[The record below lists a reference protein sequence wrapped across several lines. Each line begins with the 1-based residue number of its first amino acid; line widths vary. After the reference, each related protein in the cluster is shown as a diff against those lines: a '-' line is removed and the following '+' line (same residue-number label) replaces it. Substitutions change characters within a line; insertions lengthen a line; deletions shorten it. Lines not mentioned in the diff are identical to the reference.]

1 MKNIPKHKA
10 KIWRVK
16 ASDPVLS
23 QIFAHKLKISPIT
36 AQLLINRGI
45 YTVEQ
50 GLAFLGSELESL
62 HNPYLM
68 KDLKKAVDRILK
80 AARSGERILLYGDY
94 DVDGITSTA
103 LLTRVLQGIG
113 ADVHSYLPHRLT
125 EGYGLHLA
133 PLQRAR
139 EEGTSLV
146 VTLDCGINALEEA
159 LWAKNNGLD
168 LIITDHHEPPPELP
182 QAVAVV
188 NPKRQ
193 DCLYPFKELAGVGV
207 ALKVAQAIIKESG
220 KKNAAWQDY
229 LDLVCLGTIADVVP
243 LHGENRILVKHG
255 LPRLAHTD
263 KCGLRALI
271 KVSGIEKNTLC
282 ARDVGFGLA
291 PRLNAAGRLDSPGKA
306 LRLLLTDNPAE
317 AWEIACELNRSNQ
330 ERQKIET
337 DVLNEAFH
345 LLQAK
350 PHLQEAKVLVLAS
363 EGWHPGVIGIVA
375 SRLTEMFNRPVLLV
389 ALEGEEGKGSARSIP
404 GFNMYQA
411 LDHCREHLLNYGG
424 HALAAGFTI
433 DRVKIEGLAK
443 EINHYAAEVFAH
455 VETVPLLELDAII
468 DAAQIDEE
476 LVGEIESLSP
486 FGNTNPQPLLCFRK
500 AKILESRVVGK
511 NANHLK
517 FKLKVEN
524 KALEGIG
531 FNLGAYAETVAAASE
546 VDLAFVPALN
556 SFNGRCSIVLEVKEL
571 GTPASL
577 DVLNQDESLNFDSSF
592 TDILKEN
599 SELQVDLF
607 VPEFVLETLD
617 NNIPFSDHDTIFSGL
632 DTDKVKELFHNVV
645 LTDWRGILDRP
656 AQLAKL
662 AECGEPT
669 LVITSCAY
677 QTIELARFLQLT
689 NPALRGQTGC
699 LNKAVSAEQRDRTA
713 SMFQSGQIKIV
724 IATPNTAVP
733 LISYAQEVL
742 FYHLPYDDLACSSI
756 IRAMQPGGRLYL
768 LFGPEDFE
776 ENKTWLEVMAP
787 DRNCLAI
794 IYSYLRKA
802 NNNGFLELTDG
813 ADLVRAMSLAGFP
826 KFHACTTKTALKIF
840 QELSLIIKQD
850 LAQTKRF
857 KLLPAPSKKKDL
869 GESITFRSLQSIKN
883 KSLSWMKFILNDPLH
898 P

>member
-1 MKNIPKHKA
+1 MKNIPKLKA
-10 KIWRVK
+10 KIWQVK

-50 GLAFLGSELESL
+50 GLAFLGSELERL

-68 KDLKKAVDRILK
+68 IDLKKAVERILK

-103 LLTRVLQGIG
+103 LLARVLQRIG
-113 ADVHSYLPHRLT
+113 TDVHYYLPHRLT

-159 LWAKNNGLD
+159 LWAEKNGLD

-207 ALKVAQAIIKESG
+207 ALKVAQAILKESG
-220 KKNAAWQDY
+220 KKNGAWQDY
-229 LDLVCLGTIADVVP
+229 LDLVCLGTIADIVP

-255 LPRLAHTD
+255 LARLAHTD
-263 KCGLRALI
+263 NCGLRALMSI
-271 KVSGIEKNTLC
+271 SGVEKNTFD

-291 PRLNAAGRLDSPGKA
+291 PRLNAAGRLGNPGKA

-317 AWEIACELNRSNQ
+317 AWEIASELNRSNQ
-330 ERQKIET
+330 ERQKIESA
-337 DVLNEAFH
+337 VLTEALH

-363 EGWHPGVIGIVA
+363 EGWHAGVIGIVA
-375 SRLTEMFNRPVLLV
+375 SRLTEMLERPVLLV
-389 ALEGEEGKGSARSIP
+389 ALAGGEGKGSARSIP
-404 GFNMYQA
+404 GFNLYQA
-411 LDHCREHLLNYGG
+411 LEYCREHLLNYGG

-433 DRVKIEGLAK
+433 DAGKIERLEK
-443 EINHYAAEVFAH
+443 EINHYAAEALVL
-455 VETVPLLELDAII
+455 EDSIPLLELDAII

-476 LVGEIESLSP
+476 LVGEIERLSP
-486 FGNTNPQPLLCFRK
+486 FGHTNPQPLLCFRK
-500 AKILESRVVGK
+500 AKILESRVVGRNDK
-511 NANHLK
+511 HLK
-517 FKLKVEN
+517 FKFKMEN

-531 FNLGAYAETVAAASE
+531 FNLGAYAETVAAAGE

-556 SFNGRCSIVLEVKEL
+556 NFKGRRSIQLEVKEL
-571 GTPASL
+571 GTPAAMDIS
-577 DVLNQDESLNFDSSF
+577 DQDETLCFDFKF
-592 TDILKEN
+592 TDILKKN
-599 SELQVDLF
+599 KAQQIDLF
-607 VPEFVLETLD
+607 VPEFVLETLANRFVYSD
-617 NNIPFSDHDTIFSGL
+617 NDTNKS
-632 DTDKVKELFHNVV
+632 KELFQGAV
-645 LTDWRGILDRP
+645 LTDWRGTLNRP

-662 AECGEPT
+662 AACGEPS
-669 LVITSCAY
+669 LVITSCGY
-677 QTIELARFLQLT
+677 QTIELAHFLQLA
-689 NPALRGQTGC
+689 NPALCGQTGC
-699 LNKAVSAEQRDRTA
+699 LNQAVPAEQRNRTA
-713 SMFQSGQIKIV
+713 TMFQTGKIKIV
-724 IATPNTAVP
+724 IATPNTAAPV
-733 LISYAQEVL
+733 IGYAREVL
-742 FYHLPYDDLACSSI
+742 LYHLPYNDLTCSSL
-756 IRAMQPGGRLYL
+756 IREMLPDGRLYL

-776 ENKTWLEVMAP
+776 DNKAWLEVMAP
-787 DRNCLAI
+787 DRNSLAR
-794 IYSYLRKA
+794 IYRYLRQA
-802 NNNGFLELTDG
+802 NNNGFLEHTNG
-813 ADLVRAMSLAGFP
+813 ADLARAMSLAGSP
-826 KFHACTTKTALKIF
+826 PFHACTTKTALEIF
-840 QELSLIIKQD
+840 QELGLLIKQGP
-850 LAQTKRF
+850 AQASRF
-857 KLLPAPSKKKDL
+857 KLLPVPSKKKDL
-869 GESITFRSLQSIKN
+869 YESMTFRSLQSIKN
-883 KSLSWMKFILNDPLH
+883 KSIRWMESILNDPLR